1 METFVQIPVE
11 GSLSVSGVLHT
22 PDAGPAGEETAVIL
36 AHGAGNDMSNPL
48 LVAVCRRLAES
59 GFPAL
64 RFNFPY
70 KEAAKKA
77 PDAHATLVRTWRSTE
92 RFMREQSGRR
102 VGRLVAGGK
111 SMGGRVASQM
121 VAEWLLRADGLL
133 FLGYPLHPPGKKDR
147 LRDAHLYAV
156 HIPMLFFAGTRD
168 PLCDLGRLRRVLGRI
183 ETAWTLEV
191 VEGGDHSFK
200 VPKSVGLSRE
210 QVCERIAQRS
220 CDWVRLLGSAD
231 LRGVDPGRTPAEI

>member
-1 METFVQIPVE
+1 METSVKIPIE
-11 GSLSVSGVLHT
+11 DALSVSGVLHT
-22 PDAGPAGEETAVIL
+22 PDTEPPGVETSVIL
-36 AHGAGNDMSNPL
+36 AHGAGNDMTNPL
-48 LVAVCRRLAES
+48 LVAVCRCLGEN

-70 KEAAKKA
+70 KEAGKRR
-77 PDAHATLVRTWRSTE
+77 PDAHATLVEAWRSAE
-92 RFMREQSGRR
+92 RFMREHSGRR

-121 VAEWLLRADGLL
+121 VAEWLLPADALL

-156 HIPMLFFAGTRD
+156 HIPMFFIAGTRD
-168 PLCDLGRLRRVLGRI
+168 PLCDLGRLRRVLGGI
-183 ETAWTLEV
+183 ETTWDLEV

-200 VPKSVGLSRE
+200 LPKSAGLSQE
-210 QVCERIAQRS
+210 DVYDRIAQRV
-220 CDWVRLLGSAD
+220 CDWVHLLETT
-231 LRGVDPGRTPAEI
+231 RT